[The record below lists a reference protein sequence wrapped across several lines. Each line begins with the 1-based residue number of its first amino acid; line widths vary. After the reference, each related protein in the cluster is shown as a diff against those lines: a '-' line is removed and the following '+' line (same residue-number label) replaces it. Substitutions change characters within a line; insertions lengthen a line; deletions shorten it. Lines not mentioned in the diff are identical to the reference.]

1 MVRKLRITVGP
12 AVYLLVAVSVMIL
25 PLRLVTAWVAATV
38 VHEVCHCLA
47 VWFFGN
53 QLEHIHIGTGGM
65 VIQTNPMC
73 PWKGAVSAIA
83 GPAGGLFLVFFGR
96 QFPMLAVCA
105 LVQSIFNLLPL
116 RSLDGERFLYSTIS
130 MLVKKG
136 DAGFLCDRI
145 GLFALILI
153 FGICLY
159 GSFVLRMGLLPV
171 LLALS
176 LILRQGIRKTPCKPG
191 RIRVQ

>member
-1 MVRKLRITVGP
+1 MVRKLRITVEP
-12 AVYLLVAVSVMIL
+12 AVYLLVAVSAMIL
-25 PLRLVTAWVAATV
+25 PLRFVTAWFAATV

-47 VWFFGN
+47 VWIFGN

-116 RSLDGERFLYSTIS
+116 RSLDGERFLHCTIS
-130 MLVKKG
+130 MFLKNG
-136 DAGFLCDRI
+136 NASCLCDWI
-145 GLFALILI
+145 DFFTLILI
-153 FGICLY
+153 LGICLY
-159 GSFVLRMGLLPV
+159 GSFALKMGLLPV
-171 LLALS
+171 LFALS
-176 LILRQGIRKTPCKPG
+176 LILRQ
-191 RIRVQ
+191 